1 MSTFDFRTRSF
12 TSLLPTAT
20 LGTPSFNTQC
30 FVADGS
36 GMVYFNLQDRNVPK
50 GIQIGK
56 DARSLVLETN
66 DDLTKVRHFGLEY
79 DLHNIEVRTFVS

>member
-1 MSTFDFRTRSF
+1 M
-12 TSLLPTAT
+12 L
-20 LGTPSFNTQC
+20 C
-30 FVADGS
+30 ADGAA
-36 GMVYFNLQDRNVPK
+36 MIYLNLQDRNVPK

-79 DLHNIEVRTFVS
+79 ELLAIEVSFTFEYFSANCSTDAGYPARQYSCL